1 MFYNSYKI
9 YKFYKIYSIYKIY
22 NTQRRLTKKAV
33 RSGSIRSNGFY
44 TL

>member
-9 YKFYKIYSIYKIY
+9 YKFYKIYKIY

-33 RSGSIRSNGFY
+33 RSGSIRPNGFY

>member
-9 YKFYKIYSIYKIY
+9 YKFYKIY

-33 RSGSIRSNGFY
+33 RSGSIRPNGFY